1 MTTEVAPEVEE
12 VSLQPKKGVQFH
24 SRNSIEKVQRISA
37 YTSYSEEEVVAYWGE
52 DDEHHLRKQE
62 LRQAAKDCQ
71 SGRRMSDNL
80 TFSTKG
86 LVNMVGMGREDKREN
101 RQKSRDAVLDE
112 QDLQE
117 VEGLM
122 DDELLS
128 DIYTF
133 TTKKA
138 KRKAHQEALD
148 MAEEVKAL
156 SISEG
161 EKLGDA
167 TPPQD

>member
-1 MTTEVAPEVEE
+1 MTTEVAPEVED
-12 VSLQPKKGVQFH
+12 VSLKPKKGVQWP
-24 SRNSIEKVQRISA
+24 SRDSIEKVRRIST
-37 YTSYSEEEVVAYWGE
+37 YTNYSEEEVVAYWGE

-62 LRQAAKDCQ
+62 LRQAAMDCQ

-80 TFSTKG
+80 TFTTKG
-86 LVNMVGMGREDKREN
+86 LVDKVGIGREVKKEN
-101 RQKSRDAVLDE
+101 RQKSRDAVMDE

-117 VEGLM
+117 VEGFI

-133 TTKKA
+133 TTLKA
-138 KRKAHQEALD
+138 KQKAHQEALD

-161 EKLGDA
+161 EILVDA